1 MRKILAYIRSTD
13 DDLGRALC
21 GRGTEGHRQAQ
32 SRGSSYLGA
41 AGVARAST
49 EVVAQGRARELLH
62 TSSIRILASR
72 RINRSEINVRYRL
85 LMRPDKE
92 HREANW
98 FPIRCRGWVWI
109 GKLNTG
115 RLIGDIKRY
124 KCWTVNP

>member
-1 MRKILAYIRSTD
+1 MRKLLATSAALMTLAVPSVAEAQKVTGKLSHEEARTSVR
-13 DDLGRALC
+13 RALP
-21 GRGTEGHRQAQ
+21 GQAPK
-32 SRGSSYLGA
+32 LLLKDE
-41 AGVARAST
+41 RASFY
-49 EVVAQGRARELLH
+49 H